1 VRPRLLPR
9 EEAGQRQ
16 LDPSARWRQPEAHIV
31 ARLGGVAGIHDAEE
45 EADNGDR
52 EMGHVAGAKVGWQ
65 K

>member
-1 VRPRLLPR
+1 V
-9 EEAGQRQ
+9 
-16 LDPSARWRQPEAHIV
+16 
-31 ARLGGVAGIHDAEE
+31 VAGIHDAEE